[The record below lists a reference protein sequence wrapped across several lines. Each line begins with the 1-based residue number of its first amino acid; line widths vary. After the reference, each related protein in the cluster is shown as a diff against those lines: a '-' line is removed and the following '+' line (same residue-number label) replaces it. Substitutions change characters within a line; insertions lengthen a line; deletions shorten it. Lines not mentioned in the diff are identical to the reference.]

1 MRTTSKKPP
10 DPKPP
15 WLGLYLAQNPSILG
29 LSRSTMSQF
38 FLNIGVILH
47 QITLLV
53 MLLHF
58 RRTIVDALLVV
69 RQEHPLRLAIQ
80 LH

>member
-29 LSRSTMSQF
+29 PSRYTMSQF
-38 FLNIGVILH
+38 FLFIGVILH
-47 QITLLV
+47 QITLLAIF
-53 MLLHF
+53 LHF
-58 RRTIVDALLVV
+58 RRTIVDTLLVV
-69 RQEHPLRLAIQ
+69 RQDS
-80 LH
+80 